1 MKIVFISNFLNPH
14 QYPVAKALYELTDG
28 EYRFVE
34 LESMPDSF
42 RKAGFPDYDKKPW
55 LIKAW
60 KSENSL
66 CETDRLVL
74 DADVMIAGGCAAVEP
89 YIDKRLKLDK
99 LTFKY
104 TERWFKRGLLNLLS
118 PNIFKPVLSY
128 HLKHR
133 NKPYYLLCA
142 SAFSACDANMVGM
155 FKNKAY
161 RWGYFPKTGSD
172 VCDEDIFRIFRK
184 PYPFRIM
191 TVCRML
197 DWKQPE
203 MMVKAAKYLHDND
216 FDFIMD
222 MYGSGERMEVVRSLI
237 KKYDLESVV
246 VMRGNIPN
254 EKIHEEMRRHHC
266 LLFTSNKREGWGAV
280 VNEAM
285 ANGCTVVG
293 ASKIGAV
300 PYLIKNGNSGIV
312 FRDGDQ
318 NDLNEKLLELAAN
331 VSRCERLAREA
342 RKTITILWSPEEA
355 AKRIIKL
362 SESILNGEMAPF
374 TDGGP
379 CSLA

>member
-1 MKIVFISNFLNPH
+1 MKIIFISNFLNPH
-14 QYPVAKALYELTDG
+14 QYPVAKALYKMTDG

-42 RKAGFPDYDKKPW
+42 RQSGYPDYDKEPW

-60 KSENSL
+60 RSEDLSQ
-66 CETDRLVL
+66 EADTLVL
-74 DADVMIAGGCAAVEP
+74 DADVVIAGGCAAVEP
-89 YIDKRLKLDK
+89 YIDKRLKLNK

-133 NKPYYLLCA
+133 KKPYYLLCA
-142 SAFSACDANMVGM
+142 SAFSAYDANIVGT
-155 FKNKAY
+155 FKDKAY
-161 RWGYFPKTGSD
+161 KWGYFPKTGSD
-172 VCDEDIFRIFRK
+172 VCDEDIFKIFRE

-203 MMVKAAKYLHDND
+203 MMVKAAKYLHDNKVE
-216 FDFIMD
+216 FIMD

-237 KKYDLESVV
+237 KKYDLEAVV
-246 VMRGNIPN
+246 SMRGNISN
-254 EKIHEEMRRHHC
+254 EKIHEEMQNHHC

-300 PYLIKNGNSGIV
+300 PYLIKNRYNGIV
-312 FRDGDQ
+312 FKDGDQ
-318 NDLNEKLLELAAN
+318 NDLNNKLLELTRN
-331 VSRCERLAREA
+331 VTDCERLARKA
-342 RKTITILWSPEEA
+342 RETITILWSPEEA

-362 SESILNGEMAPF
+362 SESILHGEMSPYM
-374 TDGGP
+374 DGP
-379 CSLA
+379 CSIA